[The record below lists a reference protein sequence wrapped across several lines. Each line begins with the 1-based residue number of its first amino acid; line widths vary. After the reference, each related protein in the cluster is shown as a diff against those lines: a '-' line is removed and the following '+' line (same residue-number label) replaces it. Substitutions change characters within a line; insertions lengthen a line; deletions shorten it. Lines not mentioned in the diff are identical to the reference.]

1 MRFAR
6 RGDLD
11 GGLAAGQRTAAP
23 KPRLY
28 VLDALRLLAALM
40 VVFFHYVALR
50 GGWGEDPE
58 HIFPN
63 LWKFAQYGWTGV
75 EIFFL
80 ISGFVICMSTWGRS
94 LGDFV
99 VSRVSRVYPAY
110 WVGIL
115 LTAAVISLWPQVRQ
129 INGGFNSVLTNLT
142 MLQTGFG
149 VWDVDGV
156 YWTLFIELKFYVLF
170 AIVVATGVT
179 YRKCVLFCSLWTVV
193 AMASVQADIKLLDQW
208 AMPLYQPY
216 FVAGIA
222 FYLMYRYRPTAL
234 LWGIV
239 ALSLLLAEHQIA
251 RRVADNTTHNV
262 PAWPARLIVF
272 VAFVLMALIACG
284 AFNRIQWRWLST
296 AGALTYPLYLLH
308 QYIGMTLIYAL
319 RDRVPRHLL
328 VIGLV
333 LVMLGAAW
341 LMHRFVEKPLG
352 TWLRNV
358 MRSSM
363 EEVRQH
369 SPRPKAAAHAAKGA
383 GAPAKAAV
391 PSAVPEQH
399 AGREEVREG
408 AVAQRLRAY
417 ETGPYEQ
424 AAADRVGAGRPDG
437 A

>member
-1 MRFAR
+1 MRFAS

-11 GGLAAGQRTAAP
+11 GGLVAGQKPAA
-23 KPRLY
+23 PRLY
-28 VLDALRLLAALM
+28 VLDGLRIVAALM

-50 GGWGEDPE
+50 GGWGQDPE

-94 LGDFV
+94 LGDFFI
-99 VSRVSRVYPAY
+99 SRVSRVYPAY
-110 WVGIL
+110 WVAIL
-115 LTAAVISLWPQVRQ
+115 LTAAVVTLWPQVRQ
-129 INGGFNSVLTNLT
+129 INGGFDGVLTNLT
-142 MLQTGFG
+142 MLQSGLG

-156 YWTLFIELKFYVLF
+156 YWTLFIELKFYVMF
-170 AIVVATGVT
+170 AVVVATGVT
-179 YRKCVLFCSLWTVV
+179 YRKCVLFCVLWTVV
-193 AMASVQADIKLLDQW
+193 ALASVQADIKVLDQW

-222 FYLMYRYRPTAL
+222 FYLMYRYRPNAL
-234 LWGIV
+234 LWGIT
-239 ALSLLLAEHQIA
+239 AMSLLLAEHHIT
-251 RRVADNTTHNV
+251 RRVADNTTHNI
-262 PAWPARLIVF
+262 PAWPARVIVL

-284 AFNRIQWRWLST
+284 KFNRIQWRWLST

-308 QYIGMTLIYAL
+308 QYIGMTVIYGL
-319 RDRVPRHLL
+319 RDRIPRHVL

-341 LMHRFVEKPLG
+341 LLHKLVERPLG
-352 TWLRNV
+352 MRLRKV
-358 MRSSM
+358 LRSSM

-369 SPRPKAAAHAAKGA
+369 SPRRGAAPASPGSSQ
-383 GAPAKAAV
+383 GAPQGAPQGA
-391 PSAVPEQH
+391 SQVPEQH

-417 ETGPYEQ
+417 ETGTYEQ
-424 AAADRVGAGRPDG
+424 PAGDRVAVGRPDG